1 MMNDWEADKK
11 IAEWILDALENLEEH
26 YIPGAWENFVNRRK
40 RKRRI
45 IFIKSASGIAAA
57 LIGVWLIFQVLVPE
71 SNNNRL
77 ETNYQTPEKTDKP
90 DKLPEKET
98 TSGAL
103 PILHDQV
110 AQNVKSTLSGKSEKT
125 GTEPR
130 LEKSVVQKEKLPK
143 VTIEKTIELLDSVPD
158 KTSKPTYFTDTLL
171 AENEKSISD
180 SAKFV
185 SVLPNEIEIIRSNAE
200 KQKAAPDKVRFG
212 VHFSPGFNSTTSSS
226 TFAFSGGISA
236 DFRLSRALFFTT
248 GIQAELQNVQSRK
261 PNKEFMA
268 IDNQTTA
275 DLLLLDVPLN
285 ITWKFLT
292 GKSTAYYVSGGI
304 SSLAYLNEDYRNK
317 ATTQEVIEVV
327 KEENG
332 QETVEYEVVIRETV
346 TNESVL
352 PLKTFD
358 FASRLNLTMGA
369 EHKITPG
376 LHLHIEPYVK
386 IPLSGLGA
394 KNLKFTTSGVTCK
407 VSF

>member
-1 MMNDWEADKK
+1 MMNDWETDKK
-11 IAEWILDALENLEEH
+11 IAEWIRNALENREER
-26 YIPGAWENFVNRRK
+26 YISGAWENFVNRRK

-57 LIGVWLIFQVLVPE
+57 LIGVWLILQVLVPE

-77 ETNYQTPEKTDKP
+77 ETNFKTPERTAPSDEW
-90 DKLPEKET
+90 PEKEA
-98 TSGAL
+98 TSVQ
-103 PILHDQV
+103 PPFLHNQV
-110 AQNVKSTLSGKSEKT
+110 AQKAKSTMSRKSEKD
-125 GTEPR
+125 GTEPK
-130 LEKSVVQKEKLPK
+130 LKKSVVQKEKLAQ
-143 VTIEKTIELLDSVPD
+143 VAIEETIALLDSVPA
-158 KTSKPTYFTDTLL
+158 KTSEPKYFADTLL
-171 AENEKSISD
+171 AGNGKSKPD
-180 SAKFV
+180 SEEIV
-185 SVLPNEIEIIRSNAE
+185 SVLPDELDIVRGNAE
-200 KQKAAPDKVRFG
+200 KQKSGLDKMRFG
-212 VHFSPGFNSTTSSS
+212 IHFSPGFNSTTSSS
-226 TFAFSGGISA
+226 TFAFSGGVSA
-236 DFRLSRALFFTT
+236 DFRLSRALFLST
-248 GIQAELQNVQSRK
+248 GIQAELQNVHSRK

-317 ATTQEVIEVV
+317 ATTQEVVEVV
-327 KEENG
+327 NEENG
-332 QETVEYEVVIRETV
+332 QETVEYKVVIRETV

-394 KNLKFTTSGVTCK
+394 QNLKFTTSGVTCK

>member
-1 MMNDWEADKK
+1 MMNGETDKK
-11 IAEWILDALENLEEH
+11 IAERIRNALENREER

-45 IFIKSASGIAAA
+45 IFIKSVSGIAAG
-57 LIGVWLIFQVLVPE
+57 LIGVWLISQMLVPE
-71 SNNNRL
+71 SNNIRV
-77 ETNYQTPEKTDKP
+77 ETNFKTPEKTDQSKE
-90 DKLPEKET
+90 LPEKET
-98 TSGAL
+98 TSGQL
-103 PILHDQV
+103 PILRGQV
-110 AQNVKSTLSGKSEKT
+110 AQDVKSAISGKSEKN
-125 GTEPR
+125 GTEAG
-130 LEKSVVQKEKLPK
+130 LKKNVVQKEKLPQ
-143 VTIEKTIELLDSVPD
+143 VAIEETIALLDSVPG
-158 KTSKPTYFTDTLL
+158 KTSEPRDFVDTLL
-171 AENEKSISD
+171 EKNGKGVSD
-180 SAKFV
+180 TERNA
-185 SVLPNEIEIIRSNAE
+185 SVLPTETEIVRFNAE
-200 KQKAAPDKVRFG
+200 KQKAGPDKMRFG
-212 VHFSPGFNSTTSSS
+212 IHFSPGFNSTTSSS

-236 DFRLSRALFFTT
+236 DFRLSRALFLTT
-248 GIQAELQNVQSRK
+248 GIQAERQNVHSQK

-292 GKSTAYYVSGGI
+292 GKSTAYYASGGI
-304 SSLAYLNEDYRNK
+304 SSLAYLNEDYKNK
-317 ATTQEVIEVV
+317 STTQELVEVV

-358 FASRLNLTMGA
+358 LAGRLNLMMGV
-369 EHKITPG
+369 EHKLTPG

-394 KNLKFTTSGVTCK
+394 QNLTFTTSGVTCK

>member
-1 MMNDWEADKK
+1 MMNDWETDKK
-11 IAEWILDALENLEEH
+11 IAERIRNALENWEER
-26 YIPGAWENFVNRRK
+26 YFPGAWENFVNRRK
-40 RKRRI
+40 RRRRI
-45 IFIKSASGIAAA
+45 IFIKSASGIAAG

-77 ETNYQTPEKTDKP
+77 ETNFKTPEKINQTE
-90 DKLPEKET
+90 KLPEKET
-98 TSGAL
+98 ISGQL
-103 PILHDQV
+103 RGQV
-110 AQNVKSTLSGKSEKT
+110 VQDVKSAISGKSEKN

-130 LEKSVVQKEKLPK
+130 LKKNVVQKEKLPQ
-143 VTIEKTIELLDSVPD
+143 VAIEETIALLDSVPV
-158 KTSKPTYFTDTLL
+158 KTSAPTDFADTLL
-171 AENEKSISD
+171 EENGKGVSDTEKN
-180 SAKFV
+180 V
-185 SVLPNEIEIIRSNAE
+185 SVFPNETEIVRFNAE
-200 KQKAAPDKVRFG
+200 KQKAGPDKMRFG
-212 VHFSPGFNSTTSSS
+212 IHFSPGFNSTTSNS

-236 DFRLSRALFFTT
+236 DFRLSRALFLTT
-248 GIQAELQNVQSRK
+248 GIQAERQNVHSQK

-304 SSLAYLNEDYRNK
+304 SSLAYLNESYKNK
-317 ATTQEVIEVV
+317 STTQEQVEVV

-346 TNESVL
+346 TYESVL

-358 FASRLNLTMGA
+358 LAGRLNLMMGA

-394 KNLKFTTSGVTCK
+394 QNLKFTTSGVTCK